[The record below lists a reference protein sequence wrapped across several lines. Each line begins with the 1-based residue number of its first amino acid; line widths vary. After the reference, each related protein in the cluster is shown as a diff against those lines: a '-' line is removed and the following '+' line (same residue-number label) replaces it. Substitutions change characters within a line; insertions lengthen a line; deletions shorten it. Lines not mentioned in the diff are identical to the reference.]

1 MSETGNQTA
10 AKRAIPII
18 VGAESEIGRREENQ
32 DSMTGF
38 PSPFGAVYMIADGMG
53 GHRGGAEAS
62 RMVVEGIRT
71 HLLQSPPEMSL
82 QKAIENAARMTNR
95 ELFTKGKS
103 GDPKYTGMG
112 STVTLV
118 VIREGDSGAELIT
131 AHVGDSRVYLHRD
144 SQLSPLTKDHT
155 FVQRLVDSHTIDE
168 ETARTHPEA
177 SVLTRAMGQAPD
189 VTIDV
194 SEPILLF
201 DGDGILLCSDG
212 LSGYA
217 PRAAIEETVTH
228 HPGPDDCVKALVK
241 LALKNGSDDNITVQ
255 FVRVGNPPDIPVPPP
270 SAKRHTQ
277 PESEAFLPI
286 TQEQPAAK
294 LPRSSRTSGK
304 LMLWFAL
311 GLLVLVGAAGIYK
324 FRPAL
329 FSFLKPPAEADPK
342 SSMFGRIQDL
352 HHKVA
357 LERDQVSRE
366 LVAVVPAK
374 NEPLRKDLEK
384 LVIQFNKLADD
395 TDRLGLE
402 RGAKDDAQAK
412 DRASV
417 NSFFDQYSKNFGVLH
432 GDHKKCVDKEKELKI
447 AVAER

>member
-1 MSETGNQTA
+1 MSETGHQAA

-62 RMVVEGIRT
+62 RMVVEGMRT

-82 QKAIENAARMTNR
+82 QTAIENAARMTNR
-95 ELFTKGKS
+95 EVFAKGKS

-118 VIREGDSGAELIT
+118 VVREGDSGAELIT

-189 VTIDV
+189 VNIDV

-217 PRAAIEETVTH
+217 PRADIEETVTH

-255 FVRVGNPPDIPVPPP
+255 FVRVGNPPEMPAPPP

-286 TQEQPAAK
+286 TQEQPAPK
-294 LPRSSRTSGK
+294 LPRSSRASNK
-304 LMLWFAL
+304 LILWL
-311 GLLVLVGAAGIYK
+311 GVGLLVLLGAAGVYK
-324 FRPAL
+324 FRPVL
-329 FSFLKPPAEADPK
+329 LSWLKPPAKAETKKTLFAQIQELNGKVNRDLIQVKSELEAAGTRSEKLQKLLGELESLHRQTDQLTTDPGAK
-342 SSMFGRIQDL
+342 EDASSKDKARLNDLLNQYAKTFG
-352 HHKVA
+352 
-357 LERDQVSRE
+357 
-366 LVAVVPAK
+366 
-374 NEPLRKDLEK
+374 DLEK
-384 LVIQFNKLADD
+384 EHHGIGV
-395 TDRLGLE
+395 
-402 RGAKDDAQAK
+402 
-412 DRASV
+412 
-417 NSFFDQYSKNFGVLH
+417 SK
-432 GDHKKCVDKEKELKI
+432 
-447 AVAER
+447 R